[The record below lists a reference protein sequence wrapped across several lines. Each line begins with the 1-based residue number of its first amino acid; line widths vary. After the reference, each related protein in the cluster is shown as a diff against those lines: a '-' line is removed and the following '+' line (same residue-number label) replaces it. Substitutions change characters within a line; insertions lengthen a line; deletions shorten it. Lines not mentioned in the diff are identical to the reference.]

1 MRYTPIN
8 PTFFIENRRRL
19 AGFMERNSLA
29 VLNANDIMPTNADG
43 TMPLKPNS
51 DLFYLT
57 GIEQEETIFL
67 FYPDAFDKEFR
78 EVLFLRETNP
88 TIEIWEGHKLTKEE
102 ARKISGVQNV
112 QWLSEFPKIFHRL
125 MCECDNVYLNTNEH
139 KRAVIE
145 VQTRDARFIEECRK
159 KYPLHNYLRL
169 ARLMHRLRAVKSPV
183 EIELIKKACK
193 LTESGFLRVLK
204 FVKPGINEME
214 VEAEFAHEFIRNGGY
229 FAYQPIIAS
238 GLNSCVLHYVKNDK
252 VCKTGEVLLLDV
264 AAGYAN
270 FNSDLTR
277 TIPVS
282 GKFSARQKKVYN
294 AVLRV
299 FRQSIKNL
307 KPGKLIRDWQ
317 NEAEQLIEKELVD
330 LGLLS
335 VRQIK
340 KKSNETPAFKKYF
353 MHGVGHPIGLDVH
366 DVGIITEPI
375 QAGWVMTCEPAIY
388 IREEGFGIRLEDTV
402 LVTENGAVNLME
414 SIPIEAD
421 EIEELMQRK

>member
-193 LTESGFLRVLK
+193 LTESGFLRVL
-204 FVKPGINEME
+204 
-214 VEAEFAHEFIRNGGY
+214 
-229 FAYQPIIAS
+229 
-238 GLNSCVLHYVKNDK
+238 
-252 VCKTGEVLLLDV
+252 
-264 AAGYAN
+264 
-270 FNSDLTR
+270 
-277 TIPVS
+277 
-282 GKFSARQKKVYN
+282 
-294 AVLRV
+294 
-299 FRQSIKNL
+299 
-307 KPGKLIRDWQ
+307 
-317 NEAEQLIEKELVD
+317 
-330 LGLLS
+330 
-335 VRQIK
+335 
-340 KKSNETPAFKKYF
+340 
-353 MHGVGHPIGLDVH
+353 
-366 DVGIITEPI
+366 
-375 QAGWVMTCEPAIY
+375 
-388 IREEGFGIRLEDTV
+388 
-402 LVTENGAVNLME
+402 
-414 SIPIEAD
+414 
-421 EIEELMQRK
+421 